1 MRPFV
6 LRLRNTS
13 VERVVGIGAAG
24 VVIYLLLVPIGMLV
38 WSSVRATKDVM
49 PWEATSFTLS
59 NYVNV
64 FTSELT
70 IRLLLNT
77 LQYAVIAIVL
87 SIGIAVILAWFMERT
102 SAPWRRVLIV
112 MVLAPLGV
120 PPIVEIMAWIMLV
133 NPSNGIFNEVL
144 RQVLNLTTTEGP
156 LNIYTFWGLGFVT
169 GLKLVPGAY
178 ILIASAMARLDPTLE
193 EASTAS
199 GASPFT
205 TFRRI
210 TGELMRPAVLAV
222 VILFTVMTIE
232 MFEGPAML
240 LQPKGTFVFATLI
253 YAASHP
259 LGGLP
264 NYGLASSY
272 AMISLMIGMGLIY
285 IYHIQVR
292 RQERFAV
299 VTGKAYRPRLVTLP
313 RVWQVTLV
321 GAIVMYVVLVAVLPT
336 LVLIWGSLGILYTPT
351 SLASA
356 DLENYV
362 EVFGHASVLQ
372 AVSNTLII
380 SVVSATAT
388 MVLALVVSWLAV
400 RSGFRGSSL
409 PDRMTILSM
418 SVPGIV
424 MALAFIFFYTR
435 FPLPVYGTIWIIAIA
450 YVTRNMAFSCR
461 LMNVAYLQIHR
472 ELEEASA
479 ASGAGWLPTIRH
491 VVLPIVWPAFIR
503 GWLLV
508 FVHSMR
514 DVTLALMLYTVDNG
528 TLAVALWQFWMV
540 DGDFGL
546 GAALSVPLLLFS
558 LGITFAIARPAMV
571 RGIREVH

>member
-1 MRPFV
+1 M
-6 LRLRNTS
+6 
-13 VERVVGIGAAG
+13 VGIGVAG
-24 VVIYLLLVPIGMLV
+24 VVIYLLLAPIGMLV
-38 WSSVRATKDVM
+38 FSSFRATKDVM

-64 FTSELT
+64 FTSKLT
-70 IRLLLNT
+70 IRLFLNT
-77 LQYAVIAIVL
+77 LQYSVIAIVL

-102 SAPWRRVLIV
+102 NAPWRRVLIV

-120 PPIVEIMAWIMLV
+120 PPIVEMMAWIILA

-144 RQVLNLTTTEGP
+144 RGVFNLTTTEGP

-193 EASTAS
+193 EASAAS
-199 GASPFT
+199 GASPLT
-205 TFRRI
+205 TFRHI
-210 TGELMRPAVLAV
+210 TGALMRPAVLAV
-222 VILFTVMTIE
+222 LILFTVMTIE

-240 LQPKGTFVFATLI
+240 LQPKGTFVFSTLI

-259 LGGLP
+259 VGGLP

-272 AMISLMIGMGLIY
+272 AMISLMIGIGLIY

-313 RVWQVTLV
+313 RVWQIILLV
-321 GAIVMYVVLVAVLPT
+321 AIVMYVVLVVVLPA

-356 DLENYV
+356 DLQNYV
-362 EVFGHASVLQ
+362 EVFGHPSVLQ

-388 MVLALVVSWLAV
+388 MVLSLVVSWLAV

-418 SVPGIV
+418 SVPGVV
-424 MALAFIFFYTR
+424 MALGFIFFYTR
-435 FPLPVYGTIWIIAIA
+435 FPLPIYGTIWIITIA
-450 YVTRNMAFSCR
+450 YVTRHMAFSCR
-461 LMNVAYLQIHR
+461 LMNAAYLQISQ

-479 ASGAGWLPTIRH
+479 ASGAGWLPTIRYI
-491 VVLPIVWPAFIR
+491 VLPIVWPAFTR
-503 GWLLV
+503 GWLMV
-508 FVHSMR
+508 FVHCLR

-528 TLAVALWQFWMV
+528 TIAVALWHFWMV

-558 LGITFAIARPAMV
+558 LVITFTMARPAMV
-571 RGIREVH
+571 HGVHEVH